1 MFGEEAILGTIL
13 KEPHLLAD
21 SELRE
26 EYFQVRENRN
36 ILKAMKDLASKGQ
49 AIDMITLLTSVNP
62 ETIGGAGKLNKI
74 QNLANVMKF
83 DSYAELLVDSWRE
96 REKLN
101 ILELA
106 KQENWDLHKI
116 TSELDGLTSN
126 KVNDHQD
133 IQSLITDVFEDPW
146 IQREQAKGVQTGL
159 DALQRATNGFQNGE
173 LIILAARPSMGKTDA
188 MLHFAKQAG
197 WSGCLPIV
205 FSLEMNGASLRDRL
219 IASTGPYN
227 RSKMRDLFR
236 GLTDAQKDSWAN
248 TTAKVANTNIQIF
261 DKSGQTVPE
270 MRMKIRK
277 LKNQF
282 PDKQPIVFIDYLT
295 LIKPTND
302 HKGNMH
308 LATSDISKGLKA
320 IAKEFDCPVI
330 SLAQL
335 SRRVEQREDKRPMLS
350 DLRESGSIE
359 EDADVVMFLYRN
371 SYYSK
376 DDEDKTLEMI
386 IAKNRNGEVGTINAV
401 YNKFTGVI
409 T

>member
-13 KEPHLLAD
+13 REPHLLND
-21 SELRE
+21 SDLKE

-36 ILKAMKDLASKGQ
+36 ILKAMKDLSSKGQ
-49 AIDMITLLTSVNP
+49 AIDMITLLTSVKP

-74 QNLANVMKF
+74 QNLANEIKF
-83 DSYAELLVDSWRE
+83 DSYVEILMDSWRE
-96 REKLN
+96 RQKFN
-101 ILELA
+101 ILENA

-126 KVNDHQD
+126 EVNDHQD
-133 IQSLITDVFEDPW
+133 IQTLITDVFEDPW
-146 IQREQAKGVQTGL
+146 IERELARGVHTGL
-159 DALQRATNGFQNGE
+159 ENLQKATNGFQNSE

-205 FSLEMNGASLRDRL
+205 FSLEMNAASLRDRL
-219 IASTGPYN
+219 LASTGPYN
-227 RSKMRDLFR
+227 RSKMHDLFR
-236 GLTDAQKDSWAN
+236 QLTDTQKDSWSK
-248 TTAKVANTNIQIF
+248 TTARVSETNIQIF
-261 DKSGQTVPE
+261 DKSGQSIPE

-277 LKNQF
+277 LKNLH
-282 PDKQPIVFIDYLT
+282 PNKQIIVFIDYLT

-302 HKGNMH
+302 YKGNMH

-335 SRRVEQREDKRPMLS
+335 SRGVEKRPDKRPMLS

-359 EDADVVMFLYRN
+359 EDADVVMFLYRE

-376 DDEDKTLEMI
+376 ND
-386 IAKNRNGEVGTINAV
+386 
-401 YNKFTGVI
+401 
-409 T
+409 